1 MAGRRLSAPGPTH
14 FARQSTDGERRAS
27 KPYTQTHDNGGIG
40 MPCSPQSQ
48 SEQRTA
54 ARRDGCIASPRAI
67 LALTLTSFHQ
77 ARGATSGASGGR
89 TFGRKVFSSQAYLD
103 SSCHVEFG
111 YFDPRGSWVSGT
123 THVLACIRCWCL
135 FDKEPTRSSP
145 ATDATTRAA
154 PASMRAVG
162 CSPRTSH
169 PRSRATTGFTKV

>member
-1 MAGRRLSAPGPTH
+1 MAGRRLSSPGPTH
-14 FARQSTDGERRAS
+14 FAWQSTHGERRAS

-40 MPCSPQSQ
+40 MPCSSQSQ

-54 ARRDGCIASPRAI
+54 ARRDGCIASPSAI

-77 ARGATSGASGGR
+77 ARGATSGASRGR
-89 TFGRKVFSSQAYLD
+89 TFGREVFSD
-103 SSCHVEFG
+103 SSCHVDFR

-123 THVLACIRCWCL
+123 AHVLACIRCWCL
-135 FDKEPTRSSP
+135 FDKELTRSSP